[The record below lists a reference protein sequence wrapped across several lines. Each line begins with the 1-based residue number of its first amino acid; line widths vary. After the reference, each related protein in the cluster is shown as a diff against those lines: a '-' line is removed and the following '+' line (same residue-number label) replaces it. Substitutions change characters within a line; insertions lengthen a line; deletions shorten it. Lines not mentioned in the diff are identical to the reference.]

1 MFIRFFN
8 YLIMIPSQQILLNKY
23 ICQSPV
29 SELVQVTLLARQ
41 KQKACIGLML
51 YGLPETKTK

>member
-1 MFIRFFN
+1 
-8 YLIMIPSQQILLNKY
+8 MIPSQQILLNKY